1 MSTPRRTSPPLPEG
15 TASGG
20 SPSSPPPRWRQ
31 WLMVRLER
39 LGHARRRGWPRVRR
53 WLAGVGPRLRRS
65 LGRSLGRSL
74 RASPAL
80 LVALVLVLVL
90 KSGPLGRSWVGS
102 GKWGVVGAA
111 VAERVLGGGWR
122 LHLTVA
128 ALAGLSY
135 LFGLTS
141 PVGLLLIAP
150 GLTVGGFLLARE
162 TYRHTPYARA
172 RARFGDE
179 GWADFWE
186 LHRNVSAHAVRHI
199 ASHQRRSLAAALPA
213 VPPRRRAGTVAV
225 TAATLRRS
233 ALIERLPVTE
243 TGTWLGRSAVGPWWG
258 VQTYAAYRD
267 VVGLIAPP
275 QTGKTALMI
284 HHVID
289 HPGAVVST
297 STKPEVYLYTAA
309 LRAAVSGAEH
319 VALFNPDNLGGL
331 GSTLRWCPVR
341 GCADF
346 RFATARAGLLVGARA
361 RKSDDEARWDEWAS
375 SVLTGLLMIADLDGR
390 TMTDVA
396 RWVHNPTDR
405 DRGAAQ
411 ALRLMRETYR
421 RQVPEEV
428 ADALG
433 QVLASKAEK
442 TRDSVFFAMRGAV
455 AFMADPTIAWLCTP
469 DRDEPMF
476 DVEEFIDSRG
486 ALYLL
491 GSEEQNAGSAPL
503 LAAFTGHVFA
513 TAKSLA
519 ARRSGRL
526 DPPLLISLDEAA
538 LITPVP
544 LPKWVADAGGR
555 GIHIVWSVQ
564 TPSQLRDTWGDNGAD
579 TILNATNALMIFGGL
594 KTKRD
599 LEEVSE
605 WCGHRHELV
614 PDPDGPDGQ
623 GRAKFE
629 RVPVCPPDRVRVIPH
644 WHALLVHRATP
655 ATVVRIWPGW
665 NRPDVR
671 KAGPLPSSGLPVRQ
685 NPPPAT
691 ATPSPPPEADDPDGT
706 RAAPAPRTDRVQHPS
721 DQNVHGGIHPD
732 TATASDTD
740 SRAEHGPSPT
750 SIAPPRAA
758 GAAGPAGPGAER
770 ASASDAAGL
779 QQWLPSPRRQAG
791 DTPAPA
797 PTDAAPDAPSEAARG
812 AGPGRVEPGRP
823 TSTEQREDQRCR

>member
-1 MSTPRRTSPPLPEG
+1 M
-15 TASGG
+15 
-20 SPSSPPPRWRQ
+20 
-31 WLMVRLER
+31 WLTVLVER
-39 LGHARRRGWPRVRR
+39 LGHVRRRGWPRWRR
-53 WLAGVGPRLRRS
+53 WLCAAGPRLCRS
-65 LGRSLGRSL
+65 LARSL
-74 RASPAL
+74 RAVPAL
-80 LVALVLVLVL
+80 LAALVLVLVL
-90 KSGPLGRSWVGS
+90 KSGPVGRSWIGS
-102 GKWGVVGAA
+102 GKWGVAGATA
-111 VAERVLGGGWR
+111 AEQVLGWGWR
-122 LHLTVA
+122 LHLTLA

-135 LFGLTS
+135 LVGLTS
-141 PVGLLLIAP
+141 LVGLLFITPA
-150 GLTVGGFLLARE
+150 LTVSGFLLARE

-186 LHRNVSAHAVRHI
+186 LHRNVSAHAVRHV
-199 ASHQRRSLAAALPA
+199 ASHQRPSIAAALPA
-213 VPPRRRAGTVAV
+213 VPERRRAGTIAVA
-225 TAATLRRS
+225 AGTLRRS

-243 TGTWLGRSAVGPWWG
+243 TGTWLGRTAVGPWWG
-258 VQTYAAYRD
+258 VQTYAAFRD

-297 STKPEVYLYTAA
+297 STKPEIYLYTAA
-309 LRAAVSGAEH
+309 LRAAISGAGH
-319 VALFNPDNLGGL
+319 IALFNPDNLGGL

-341 GCADF
+341 GCADY
-346 RFATARAGLLVGARA
+346 RFAGARAGLLVGARA

-375 SVLTGLLMIADLDGR
+375 NVLTGLLMIADLDGR
-390 TMTDVA
+390 SMTDVA

-433 QVLASKAEK
+433 QVLSSKAEK

-455 AFMADPTIAWLCTP
+455 GFMADPTVAWLCTP
-469 DRDEPMF
+469 GRDEPMF
-476 DVEEFIDSRG
+476 DVESFLDARG

-513 TAKSLA
+513 TAKTLA

-564 TPSQLRDTWGDNGAD
+564 TPSQLRETWGDNGAD

-629 RVPVCPPDRVRVIPH
+629 RVPVCPPDRVRVIPQ

-665 NRPDVR
+665 SRPDVR
-671 KAGPLPSSGLPVRQ
+671 KAGPLPGSGLPVRQ
-685 NPPPAT
+685 NQPGPPAPDT
-691 ATPSPPPEADDPDGT
+691 SPPPPPT
-706 RAAPAPRTDRVQHPS
+706 APAP
-721 DQNVHGGIHPD
+721 
-732 TATASDTD
+732 A
-740 SRAEHGPSPT
+740 PSPSAT
-750 SIAPPRAA
+750 TADSSTPVPASQEASPRC
-758 GAAGPAGPGAER
+758 P
-770 ASASDAAGL
+770 DGL
-779 QQWLPSPRRQAG
+779 QQWLPAPRGQA
-791 DTPAPA
+791 DRASA
-797 PTDAAPDAPSEAARG
+797 DE
-812 AGPGRVEPGRP
+812 
-823 TSTEQREDQRCR
+823 REDQTCR